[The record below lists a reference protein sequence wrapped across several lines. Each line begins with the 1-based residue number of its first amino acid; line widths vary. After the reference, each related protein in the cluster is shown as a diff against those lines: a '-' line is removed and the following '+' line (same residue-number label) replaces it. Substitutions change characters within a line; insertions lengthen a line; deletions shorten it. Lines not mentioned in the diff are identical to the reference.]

1 LGGNRGTAAPSCAW
15 GVSRTSASVAARY
28 WAGDVAGE
36 RRGLK
41 RVFEAENQR
50 DVEAVIAE
58 LAPDVE
64 WHAALPLLGG
74 DAVYRGHERVREFL
88 PEIWDVLADT
98 KFECPDIRD
107 VGDQV
112 VALGH
117 FRGRGEASA
126 VPTERSF
133 AYVVDFKGGK
143 ATRLRAFL
151 DLKAALEAAG
161 A

>member
-1 LGGNRGTAAPSCAW
+1 MSEENVEAF
-15 GVSRTSASVAARY
+15 
-28 WAGDVAGE
+28 
-36 RRGLK
+36 K

-58 LAPDVE
+58 LDPDVE

-98 KFECPDIRD
+98 AFEFPDIRD
-107 VGDQV
+107 LGDRV
-112 VALGH
+112 VAIGR
-117 FRGRGEASA
+117 FRGRGEASGI
-126 VPTERSF
+126 PTERPF

-151 DLKAALEAAG
+151 DPKRARAAALRE
-161 A
+161 